1 MGELSDE
8 IGEDKSNYVKIYLY
22 LHHRFTTES
31 NKGLRRTYFQG
42 FNEISTF
49 EMEDYNVIPPMAD
62 FRRTI
67 YWAPDVKADEQGKA
81 KIEFFNN
88 STCEE
93 MYISAEGMTPT
104 GQFVVK
110 D

>member
-1 MGELSDE
+1 VAD
-8 IGEDKSNYVKIYLY
+8 DRSNFVKIYLY

-31 NKGLRRTYFQG
+31 NKGIRRTYFQG

-49 EMEDYNVIPPMAD
+49 EMEDYSVIPPMAD

-67 YWAPDVKADEQGKA
+67 FWAPDVKADEQGKA

-104 GQFVVK
+104 GRMVVK